1 MKTILVPTDF
11 SEQADNA
18 LDLAA
23 QIARKSGAK
32 ILVVN
37 VIEGIR
43 NFSFNTMGESETI
56 MGEEAFIVR
65 KLIDQVK
72 ERLANL
78 KNEDAYDG
86 LDMATEVELGSPYE
100 SISKII
106 AHHDADLLV
115 MGTKGIGG
123 LDEILIG
130 SNTEKVVRYA
140 KCPVITVKEKVNL
153 DEIKNIVFASNLLD
167 TQTELIDRLKVIQQ
181 VTNAT
186 LHLVKVNT
194 PNHFSTQRV
203 MQNEFGKFIAQH
215 NLTNT
220 STSIYNEATEED
232 GILYF
237 AEDLGA
243 CMIALGTHGRTGIL
257 HLLSGS
263 IAEDLVN
270 HATIPVWTLS
280 MKKRKH

>member
-11 SEQADNA
+11 SEQANNA
-18 LDLAA
+18 LDLAV
-23 QIARKSGAK
+23 QIARKSDAN

-37 VIEGIR
+37 VIEGLR
-43 NFSFNTMGESETI
+43 DFSFNTMGELEND
-56 MGEEAFIVR
+56 MGEEVFIIK

-72 ERLANL
+72 IRLSQIAKDERYSDVKIETA
-78 KNEDAYDG
+78 
-86 LDMATEVELGSPYE
+86 VEMGNAFE
-100 SISKII
+100 SISKVI
-106 AHHDADLLV
+106 ADRHADLLV
-115 MGTKGIGG
+115 MGTKGTSG
-123 LDEILIG
+123 LEEVLIG

-140 KCPVITVKEKVNL
+140 KCPVITVKEKVSL
-153 DEIKNIVFASNLLD
+153 DSIKNIVFASNLQD
-167 TQTELIDRLKVIQQ
+167 EQTALVKKLKVIQEI
-181 VTNAT
+181 TDAT

-194 PNHFSTQRV
+194 PNHFSTQRQ
-203 MQNEFGKFIAQH
+203 MMKEFARFIKKHEISNA
-215 NLTNT
+215 

-243 CMIALGTHGRTGIL
+243 CMIAMGTHGRTGIL

-270 HATIPVWTLS
+270 HAQVPVWTLS
-280 MKKRKH
+280 QKASR